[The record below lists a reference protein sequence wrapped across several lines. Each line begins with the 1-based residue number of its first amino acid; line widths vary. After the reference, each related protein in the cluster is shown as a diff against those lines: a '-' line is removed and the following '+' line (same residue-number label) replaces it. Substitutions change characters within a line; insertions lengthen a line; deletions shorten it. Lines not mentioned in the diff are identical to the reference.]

1 MMAAVPAAVIPVPL
15 SIATLTILI
24 AVIPPTESTA
34 VFVAAVVALI
44 VSRLIEAALPTP
56 DTHAESS
63 G

>member
-1 MMAAVPAAVIPVPL
+1 MIAAVPSAVIPVPL

-24 AVIPPTESTA
+24 AGIPPTESTG

-44 VSRLIEAALPTP
+44 VSRLIEAALPKP
-56 DTHAESS
+56 DAPAESA